1 MIAWREKLSKSNGWS
16 HEKNNVGMMK
26 KKILKNL
33 AQWEKSGK
41 KKDSPQHIEIGIMS
55 EEDNKSEGCEV
66 KENYNIFKKRNNQE
80 VRKVKYEK
88 EALNVRWKRMLG
100 KGD

>member
-1 MIAWREKLSKSNGWS
+1 
-16 HEKNNVGMMK
+16 
-26 KKILKNL
+26 
-33 AQWEKSGK
+33 
-41 KKDSPQHIEIGIMS
+41 MS

-88 EALNVRWKRMLG
+88 EALNVR
-100 KGD
+100 